1 MAIGTNQDAPQQ
13 PGRRRLAPTELLAV
27 ARALRTKGA
36 LAQAE
41 HSYRQVLK
49 HLPDLAAAHND
60 LGTVCAARALR

>member
-1 MAIGTNQDAPQQ
+1 LLV
-13 PGRRRLAPTELLAV
+13 LAHTLQV
-27 ARALRTKGA
+27 KGV